1 MSKGGAVLSVR
12 NNVPIRRIDWVGY
25 FFVVPFFLP
34 FFLFSFVSIVFGA
47 FVAFTDWQI
56 VGETNFVGLKNFIT
70 FSNDRPA
77 WDAFIHT
84 FYYALIIVPSVMLL
98 AFLGALFVN
107 EKLPGH
113 TFARWA
119 FYAPNVVSAPVI
131 GLVWVWMLDTQYGII
146 NQYFGLSIPWLTN
159 PSWSIYGVSLAS
171 IWWDLG
177 LAFILFLAGLQE
189 VDPVLLEA
197 AKVDGARRFQSL
209 RFVVVP
215 LLRRSFVLILTLQC
229 ISTFRIFS
237 QVKVMT
243 NGGPAGSSSSV
254 VEYIYDYG
262 IAKFELGYAATLSLL
277 LFILIV
283 AINLILRK
291 IFPDDDK

>member
-1 MSKGGAVLSVR
+1 MSKGAAVLSLR
-12 NNVPIRRIDWVGY
+12 NNAHSKRIDWVGY
-25 FFVVPFFLP
+25 FFVIPFFLP

-47 FVAFTDWQI
+47 VVAFTNWQI
-56 VGETNFVGLKNFIT
+56 VGETNFVGFENFIT
-70 FSNDRPA
+70 FLNDRPA

-84 FYYALIIVPSVMLL
+84 FYYALIVVPSVMLL

-197 AKVDGARRFQSL
+197 ARIDGARRFQSL

-215 LLRRSFVLILTLQC
+215 LLRRTFALILTLQC

>member
-1 MSKGGAVLSVR
+1 MSNGAAVLSLR
-12 NNVPIRRIDWVGY
+12 NNAHSKRIDWVGY
-25 FFVVPFFLP
+25 FFVIPFFLP

-47 FVAFTDWQI
+47 VVAFTNWQI
-56 VGETNFVGLKNFIT
+56 VGETNFVGFENFKT
-70 FSNDRPA
+70 FLNDRPA

-84 FYYALIIVPSVMLL
+84 CTYALIIVPSVMLL

-146 NQYFGLSIPWLTN
+146 NQYFGLSVPWLTN

-209 RFVVVP
+209 RFVVMP

-283 AINLILRK
+283 AINLILRR

>member
-1 MSKGGAVLSVR
+1 MPITAAVLSVKK
-12 NNVPIRRIDWVGY
+12 NAPIKRIDWMGY
-25 FFVVPFFLP
+25 FFVLPFFLP

-47 FVAFTDWQI
+47 IVAFTNWQI
-56 VGETNFVGLKNFIT
+56 VGETNFVGFENFIT
-70 FSNDRPA
+70 FLNDRPA

-84 FYYALIIVPSVMLL
+84 FYYALIIVPSVIFL

-197 AKVDGARRFQSL
+197 AKVDGAKRFQSL

>member
-1 MSKGGAVLSVR
+1 MRKGGLATSLESNPR
-12 NNVPIRRIDWVGY
+12 GMRIDWVSY
-25 FFVVPFFLP
+25 LFVVPFFLP
-34 FFLFSFVSIVFGA
+34 FFLFTFVSLVFGA
-47 FVAFTDWQI
+47 IVAFTDWQI
-56 VGETNFVGLKNFIT
+56 VGETNFVGFANFSK
-70 FSNDRPA
+70 FLNDRPA
-77 WDAFIHT
+77 WEAFLHT
-84 FYYALIIVPSVMLL
+84 FYYALIIVPSVIVL

-113 TFARWA
+113 TFARCA

-171 IWWDLG
+171 IWWDMG

-197 AKVDGARRFQSL
+197 ASVDGVSRLQSL
-209 RFVVVP
+209 RFIVMP
-215 LLRRSFVLILTLQC
+215 LLRRTFTLVLTLQL
-229 ISTFRIFS
+229 ISTLRIFS

-262 IAKFELGYAATLSLL
+262 IAKFELGYASTLSLL
-277 LFILIV
+277 LFVLIV
-283 AINLILRK
+283 SVNLILRK

>member
-1 MSKGGAVLSVR
+1 MRIGEVDHSSRINPQRK
-12 NNVPIRRIDWVGY
+12 RIDWVGY
-25 FFVVPFFLP
+25 FFVIPFFLP

-47 FVAFTDWQI
+47 FVAFTNWQI
-56 VGETNFVGLKNFIT
+56 VGETNFVGFENFVK
-70 FSNDRPA
+70 FLNDRPA
-77 WDAFIHT
+77 WDSFIHT
-84 FYYALIIVPSVMLL
+84 FYYALLIVPSVILL

-189 VDPVLLEA
+189 VDRVLLEA
-197 AKVDGARRFQSL
+197 ARVDGARRIQSL
-209 RFVVVP
+209 RYVVVP
-215 LLRRSFVLILTLQC
+215 LLRRTFALILTLQC

-262 IAKFELGYAATLSLL
+262 IAKFELGYAAALSLL
-277 LFILIV
+277 LFILIM

>member
-1 MSKGGAVLSVR
+1 M
-12 NNVPIRRIDWVGY
+12 
-25 FFVVPFFLP
+25 
-34 FFLFSFVSIVFGA
+34 
-47 FVAFTDWQI
+47 
-56 VGETNFVGLKNFIT
+56 
-70 FSNDRPA
+70 
-77 WDAFIHT
+77 IHT
-84 FYYALIIVPSVMLL
+84 FTYALIIVPSVMLL

-146 NQYFGLSIPWLTN
+146 NQYFGLSVPWLTN

-197 AKVDGARRFQSL
+197 AKVDGAKRFQSL
-209 RFVVVP
+209 RFVVMP

-283 AINLILRK
+283 AINLILRR

>member
-1 MSKGGAVLSVR
+1 MSNGGAVLSLR
-12 NNVPIRRIDWVGY
+12 NNAHSKRIDWVGY
-25 FFVVPFFLP
+25 FFVIPFFLP

-47 FVAFTDWQI
+47 VVAFTNWQI
-56 VGETNFVGLKNFIT
+56 VGETNFVGFENFKT
-70 FSNDRPA
+70 FLNDRPA

-84 FYYALIIVPSVMLL
+84 FTYALIIVPSVMLL

-146 NQYFGLSIPWLTN
+146 NQYFGLSVPWLTN

-197 AKVDGARRFQSL
+197 AKVDGAKRFQSL
-209 RFVVVP
+209 RFVVMP

-229 ISTFRIFS
+229 ISTLRIFS

-283 AINLILRK
+283 AINLILRR

>member
-1 MSKGGAVLSVR
+1 MTKATAVLSAR
-12 NNVPIRRIDWVGY
+12 SSALSKRIDWVGY
-25 FFVVPFFLP
+25 FFVIPFFLP
-34 FFLFSFVSIVFGA
+34 FFLFSFVSILFGA
-47 FVAFTDWQI
+47 IVAFTNWQI
-56 VGETNFVGLKNFIT
+56 VGETNFVGFENFIT
-70 FSNDRPA
+70 FLNDRPA

-84 FYYALIIVPSVMLL
+84 FYYALIIVPSVIFL

-197 AKVDGARRFQSL
+197 AKVDGAKRFQSL

>member
-1 MSKGGAVLSVR
+1 MERDGIEISSRQDSKR
-12 NNVPIRRIDWVGY
+12 KQIDWVSY
-25 FFVVPFFLP
+25 LFVLPFFLP
-34 FFLFSFVSIVFGA
+34 FFLFTFVSLLFGA
-47 FVAFTDWQI
+47 LVAFSDWGI
-56 VGETNFVGLKNFIT
+56 VGEIHFVGLENFRK
-70 FSNDRPA
+70 FLSDRPA

-84 FYYALIIVPSVMLL
+84 FYYALIIVPSVIVL
-98 AFLGALFVN
+98 AFLAALYVN

-159 PSWSIYGVSLAS
+159 QNWSIYGVSLAS
-171 IWWDLG
+171 IWWDMG

-197 AKVDGARRFQSL
+197 ASVDGVSRVQSL
-209 RFVVVP
+209 RFIVIP
-215 LLRRSFVLILTLQC
+215 LLRRTFTLILTLQS

-237 QVKVMT
+237 QVHVMT

-262 IAKFELGYAATLSLL
+262 IAKFKLGYASTLSLL
-277 LFILIV
+277 LFMLILS
-283 AINLILRK
+283 INLILRK
-291 IFPDDDK
+291 IFPDEK